1 MTQFEKSRF
10 NSKANT
16 KEYEDNYDRIFSKT
30 TCQHCGMKQAES
42 YNVLCQSC
50 GKEVANGSDVQGTL

>member
-1 MTQFEKSRF
+1 MTQFEKARF

-16 KEYEDNYDRIFSKT
+16 KEYSDNYDRIFGK

-50 GKEVANGSDVQGTL
+50 GKEITNGSDVQGTL